1 MSYYQDVIIGNP
13 NGVKIIKINNGIK
26 YLLLKPTHYDN
37 IYKAYELLY
46 YCPLNNTASLSN
58 SSMFVI
64 EIVNEETKE
73 YKLLEIK
80 TLDRE

>member
-46 YCPLNNTASLSN
+46 YCPLNNTGSLSN
-58 SSMFVI
+58 SPMFVI